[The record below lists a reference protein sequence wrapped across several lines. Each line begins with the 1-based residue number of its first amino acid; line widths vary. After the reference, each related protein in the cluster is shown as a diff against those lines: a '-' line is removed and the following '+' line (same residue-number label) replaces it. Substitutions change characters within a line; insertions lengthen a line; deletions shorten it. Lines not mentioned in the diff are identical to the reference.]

1 MPVLRPL
8 PPKSTPRAFLNR
20 IPDKDRRRDALA
32 LMKIFQQVTG
42 HPPRMWGGGIVG
54 FGQYHYR
61 YPSGHEGDAPLA
73 AFSPRK
79 TDFTLYLMPGL
90 DAHRELMSRLG
101 KHKAG
106 KGCLYIRRLE
116 DVHLPTLKL
125 LIKRSTAHLRKLY
138 G

>member
-8 PPKSTPRAFLNR
+8 PPKATARAFLNR